1 MCDYSLHMVKTRSAK
16 VGDKLYST
24 TFPGTT
30 TRGFCSEDDK
40 VCAVCIE
47 PGTEI
52 AFDKSVVHYETVSHF
67 PADTGQTVAR
77 FRQIDFD
84 QPYAHHDA
92 LELANGQTVLVTR
105 LREGQAATVLQLPA
119 QAVKAKAK
127 LGMQTGDPAAAGSML
142 GAA

>member
-1 MCDYSLHMVKTRSAK
+1 MCDYSLHHISTRPAV
-16 VGDKLYST
+16 VGAQLVST
-24 TFPGTT
+24 PFPGTI
-30 TRGFCSEDDK
+30 TRGFCSEDNKD
-40 VCAVCIE
+40 CAVCIE

>member
-1 MCDYSLHMVKTRSAK
+1 MCDYSLHMVKTRPAR

-40 VCAVCIE
+40 VCAVCLE
-47 PGTEI
+47 PGTEV

-77 FRQIDFD
+77 FRQIDLD
-84 QPYAHHDA
+84 KPYAHHDA
-92 LELANGQTVLVTR
+92 LELADGQTVLVTR

-119 QAVKAKAK
+119 QAVSHKAKP
-127 LGMQTGDPAAAGSML
+127 GVQTSAPAAV
-142 GAA
+142 

>member
-1 MCDYSLHMVKTRSAK
+1 VCDYSLHMVKTRPAK

-40 VCAVCIE
+40 VCAVCIQ

-67 PADTGQTVAR
+67 PTNTGQTVAR
-77 FRQIDFD
+77 FRQINLD

-92 LELANGQTVLVTR
+92 LELADGQTVLVTR
-105 LREGQAATVLQLPA
+105 LREGQTATVLQLPA
-119 QAVKAKAK
+119 QAVNHKAKPDVQA
-127 LGMQTGDPAAAGSML
+127 DAPAAT
-142 GAA
+142 